1 MIISRMKSKIFLLV
15 ALVIGF
21 LGVFAVCS
29 RAVLAETPSPVVSA
43 VSAEVNSFEAFWPL
57 VAGKTEGDSL
67 YFLKQLKE
75 QVRGLLIFGTPQ
87 KLEYNVLLA
96 AKRSLEAEKLI
107 QNGNSDAAKRTL
119 ERAQAQLNNAEKNI
133 DSAKSSNQSLSKVS
147 GYVGSRLSNIEKL
160 TLWLAAKDSNLKE
173 ILTEI
178 GNKAGSLSSKL

>member
-1 MIISRMKSKIFLLV
+1 MKFKVSFLV
-15 ALVIGF
+15 AGIFAL
-21 LGVFAVCS
+21 LGVFAVGS
-29 RAVLAETPSPVVSA
+29 KVALAETASPVPSA
-43 VSAEVNSFEAFWPL
+43 VPSELNSFEAFWPL

-87 KLEYNVLLA
+87 KLEYSVLLA

-107 QNGNSDAAKRTL
+107 QNGNPDAAKRTL
-119 ERAQAQLNNAEKNI
+119 ERARAQLNNAEKNI

-147 GYVGSRLSNIEKL
+147 GSVASRLSNIEKL
-160 TLWLAAKDSNLKE
+160 SLWLAAKNSSLKE
-173 ILTEI
+173 ILTEV